1 MLSIIPKFCPLSIN
15 DAYAAEVAN
24 KQYEANLESS
34 KGEFIFLI
42 DRSGSMDGTRID
54 NAKEAL
60 VLFLKSLP

>member
-54 NAKEAL
+54 NAK
-60 VLFLKSLP
+60 